1 MRQET
6 NNNINN
12 ARGGNKMKRYKI
24 IADNGT
30 KKETIAL
37 VSNKKQAREWIKT
50 FSSHKDVTTSAY
62 DTKREITIY
71 TN

>member
-1 MRQET
+1 
-6 NNNINN
+6 
-12 ARGGNKMKRYKI
+12 MKRYKI